1 MIIGILK
8 EIKAA
13 ENRVSM
19 TPAGVETLVH
29 NSHAVLVEKD
39 AGKGTG
45 FTDKDYVKAGGE
57 IIASPA
63 KIYNQ
68 ADMVMHVKEPLP
80 SEYDLIRKNQI
91 IFTFLHLAAN
101 EKLTRA
107 LIKNRS
113 VCIAY
118 ETIQKT
124 DGSLPLLI
132 PMSEIAG
139 RLAVQQ
145 GAVFLEMTHGGR
157 GVLLGGV
164 PGVNPGTVVVIGGG
178 TAGVNAARMACGLG
192 AKVYLL
198 EINLARLRY
207 LSDVMPKNCFLIM
220 SGPAAI
226 RKFVKK
232 ADLVVGAVLR
242 PGARAPRLITRP
254 MLKTMKKGS
263 VIVDIAID
271 QGGCFETSK
280 PTTHIDP
287 VYTVNGV
294 LHYCVANIPGAV
306 PRTSTIALTNATL
319 PYVVEI
325 ADKGWKRAAREN
337 SSIASGL
344 NVVDGKVTCRGVS
357 DALGLEYISVESM
370 IKSSI

>member
-1 MIIGILK
+1 MIVGILK
-8 EIKAA
+8 EIKSA
-13 ENRVSM
+13 ENRVAM
-19 TPAGVETLVH
+19 TPAGVETLVQ

-45 FTDKDYVKAGGE
+45 FTDNDYVKAGGE
-57 IIASPA
+57 IVASS
-63 KIYNQ
+63 KEIYKG

-80 SEYDLIRKNQI
+80 SEYDLIRKDQI
-91 IFTFLHLAAN
+91 IFTFFHLAAN

-107 LIKNRS
+107 LIKSRS

-118 ETIQKT
+118 ETIQKP
-124 DGSLPLLI
+124 DGSLPLLT

-145 GAVFLEMTHGGR
+145 GARFLEMTHGGR

-178 TAGVNAARMACGLG
+178 TAGINAAKMACGLD

-232 ADLVVGAVLR
+232 ADLVVGAVLS
-242 PGARAPRLITRP
+242 PGAKSPMLVTRP

-287 VYTVNGV
+287 VYTINGV

-306 PRTSTIALTNATL
+306 PITSTIALTNATL

-337 SSIASGL
+337 SSIGSGL

-357 DALGLEYISVESM
+357 DAFGLEYISFESM
-370 IKSSI
+370 IESSL

>member
-19 TPAGVETLVH
+19 TPAGVETLVQ

-45 FTDKDYVKAGGE
+45 FIDNDYVKAGGK
-57 IIASPA
+57 IIASA
-63 KIYNQ
+63 AEVYNR

-80 SEYDLIRKNQI
+80 SEYDLIKKNQI
-91 IFTFLHLAAN
+91 IFTFLHLAAHK
-101 EKLTRA
+101 KLTQA
-107 LIKNRS
+107 LIKSRS

-192 AKVYLL
+192 AKVYML

-242 PGARAPRLITRP
+242 PGARAPRLVTRP

>member
-19 TPAGVETLVH
+19 TPAGVETLVQ

-45 FTDKDYVKAGGE
+45 FTDNDYVKAGGE
-57 IIASPA
+57 IIASPGE
-63 KIYNQ
+63 IYNR
-68 ADMVMHVKEPLP
+68 ANMVMHVKEPLP
-80 SEYDLIRKNQI
+80 SEYDLIRKDQI

-107 LIKNRS
+107 LIKSRS

-118 ETIQKT
+118 ETIQKP
-124 DGSLPLLI
+124 DGSLPLLT

-139 RLAVQQ
+139 RIAVQQ
-145 GAVFLEMTHGGR
+145 GAGFLEKTHGGR

-178 TAGVNAARMACGLG
+178 TAGINAAKMACGLG

-220 SGPAAI
+220 SGPAVI

-232 ADLVVGAVLR
+232 ADLVVGAVLS
-242 PGARAPRLITRP
+242 PGAKSPMLVTRL

-280 PTTHIDP
+280 PTTHIEP
-287 VYTVNGV
+287 VYTINGV

-306 PRTSTIALTNATL
+306 PITSTIALTNATL
-319 PYVVEI
+319 PYAVEI
-325 ADKGWKRAAREN
+325 ADKGWKRAALEN
-337 SSIASGL
+337 PSIGSGL
-344 NVVDGKVTCRGVS
+344 NVVDGKITCRGVS
-357 DALGLEYISVESM
+357 DAFGLEYISFES
-370 IKSSI
+370 SF